1 MSIGTEPT
9 AAAGGLGR
17 RQRYLRRMMRVPRPL
32 HLVWFKRDLRVHDH
46 APLAEAAARGP
57 VLALYVAEPGF
68 WALPDS
74 SGRQWRFVAE
84 SLAELDAALRA
95 RGGALVVRTGEAVD
109 VLRDLLDRLAVAAL
123 WSHQETGNAWTFAR
137 DRRVAALLRERGVP
151 WHERRQHGV
160 IRGLARR
167 DGWAARWEQLMRAP
181 VAAAPAALTPP
192 PLAVGA
198 IPSAAALGL
207 ADDPP
212 LRQVG
217 GRAAGQGL
225 LASFFGPRGRD
236 YRRAM
241 ATPVEAFDAC
251 SRLSPH
257 LAWGT
262 LSLREVYQRAR
273 SELAAQDG
281 PEGDRTQA
289 QGLVSFRSRLHWHC
303 HFMQKLESQP
313 DIEVA
318 HFHRA
323 YDALERDADPLKLQA
338 FAEGRTGYPFVD
350 ACLRALAAHGWI
362 NFRVRAMLV
371 SFASYHLWLDWRATG
386 PILARWFTDFEPG
399 IHWSQMQMQSGT
411 TGINTVRIYS
421 PIKQSRDLDPE
432 GTFIRRWVPELAR
445 LDGKALHEPWRSD
458 AADGLDYPPPLVDH
472 ATAVKAAR
480 DKIFAVRRGAGYGD
494 EADAIQARHGSRRS
508 GLPRT
513 GRGPRAR
520 QAAKKRKDSRQLGLE
535 L

>member
-1 MSIGTEPT
+1 MDAP
-9 AAAGGLGR
+9 AAPFH
-17 RQRYLRRMMRVPRPL
+17 V
-32 HLVWFKRDLRVHDH
+32 VWFKRDLRVDDH
-46 APLAEAAARGP
+46 APLAEAATRGP
-57 VLALYVAEPGF
+57 VFPLYIAEPGF
-68 WALPDS
+68 WDLPDS

-84 SLAELDAALRA
+84 SLAELDAALRT
-95 RGGALVVRTGEAVD
+95 RGSALIVRTGDAVD
-109 VLRDLLDRLAVAAL
+109 VLRDLLDRLPVAAV

-137 DRRVAALLRERGVP
+137 DCRVGELLRERGVP

-160 IRGLARR
+160 IRGLTRR
-167 DGWAARWEQLMRAP
+167 DGWAARWERLMRSSVAEAP
-181 VAAAPAALTPP
+181 SALNAPPFAGEAPP
-192 PLAVGA
+192 PATA
-198 IPSAAALGL
+198 FGL
-207 ADDPP
+207 VDAPP
-212 LRQVG
+212 HRQPG
-217 GRAAGQGL
+217 GRAAGLDL

-241 ATPVEAFDAC
+241 ATPVDAFDAC

-257 LAWGT
+257 FAWGT
-262 LSLREVYQRAR
+262 LSLREVHRRTRA
-273 SELAAQDG
+273 ELAAQNGAD
-281 PEGDRTQA
+281 GDRTRA
-289 QGLVSFRSRLHWHC
+289 QSLVSFRSRLHWHC
-303 HFMQKLESQP
+303 HFIQKLESQP
-313 DIEVA
+313 EIEFA

-323 YDALERDADPLKLQA
+323 YDALDRDADPAKLAA

-432 GTFIRRWVPELAR
+432 GVFIRRWVPELASLR
-445 LDGKALHEPWRSD
+445 GKPLHAPWTVDLRAED
-458 AADGLDYPPPLVDH
+458 IDYPSPIVDH
-472 ATAVKAAR
+472 ATAVETAR
-480 DKIFAVRRGAGYGD
+480 DQIFAVRRGAAYGE

-513 GRGPRAR
+513 GRGRRAR
-520 QAAKKRKDSRQLGLE
+520 AVAEVRRDARQLGLE